1 MLKPYDHHVISH
13 ILSLLVL
20 NSAFNTVRV
29 WPDKILNLGK
39 FKLLR
44 VLTVSR
50 YKFTRQDIG
59 SMSELVYLKCLCLLY
74 CMFEELPSSIGN
86 LRNLQT
92 LDLRS
97 RYPIRVPNV
106 LWKLKQLKHLYLP
119 RYFKVGII
127 EKLRFEGLYELEMI
141 YNYDSEFCNTHDLIQ
156 LSKLKVFAGKSMLG
170 TTLQKILL
178 ISSIP
183 GNCATRALKSKGK
196 QENSVWL
203 CFWSVVSLIF

>member
-1 MLKPYDHHVISH
+1 M
-13 ILSLLVL
+13 
-20 NSAFNTVRV
+20 R
-29 WPDKILNLGK
+29 
-39 FKLLR
+39 
-44 VLTVSR
+44 
-50 YKFTRQDIG
+50 

-119 RYFKVGII
+119 RFFKVGII
-127 EKLRFEGLYELEMI
+127 EKLRFEGLNELEMI

-156 LSKLKVFAGKSMLG
+156 LSKLKVFAGKIKVGHNLAENLIDFINSRELRHSSLEIEG
-170 TTLQKILL
+170 EAGGLCLALFLECCFIDLL
-178 ISSIP
+178 MVSTSTCVSP
-183 GNCATRALKSKGK
+183 EKYDPTRFSGRLVELHLEYCRIEED
-196 QENSVWL
+196 QPTR
-203 CFWSVVSLIF
+203 SLFM